1 MFSDNRNICDLGGKL
16 FTPCL
21 EIGHKTKKNIIKYL
35 CQYKS
40 QWRNVMARV
49 VDYIVQNVV
58 GDKVKEY
65 RLQQKLSQKDLAERL
80 ETYAIYICRGS
91 ISRIENHERT
101 VTDYEL
107 RAIAKALK
115 VSIYDL
121 YEDDGF
127 IPENKEI

>member
-1 MFSDNRNICDLGGKL
+1 MFLNNQNICKLVGKL

-21 EIGHKTKKNIIKYL
+21 ETGHKTKKNIIKYL
-35 CQYKS
+35 CQCKS

-58 GDKVKEY
+58 GDKVKKY
-65 RLQQKLSQKDLAERL
+65 RLEQKLSQKDLAARL

-127 IPENKEI
+127 IPEGQEI